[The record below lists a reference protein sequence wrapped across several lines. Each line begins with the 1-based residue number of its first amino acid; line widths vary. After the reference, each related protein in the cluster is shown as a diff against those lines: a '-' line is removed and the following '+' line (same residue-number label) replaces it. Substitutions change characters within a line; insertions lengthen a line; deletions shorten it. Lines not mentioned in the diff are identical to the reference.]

1 MTGNVELCIDKIT
14 IFNAKLIC

>member
-1 MTGNVELCIDKIT
+1 MAGNVELCIDKIT